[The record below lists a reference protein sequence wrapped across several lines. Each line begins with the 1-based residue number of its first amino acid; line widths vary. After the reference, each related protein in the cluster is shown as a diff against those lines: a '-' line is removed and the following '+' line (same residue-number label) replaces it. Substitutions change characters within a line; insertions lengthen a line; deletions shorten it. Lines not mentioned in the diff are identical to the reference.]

1 MINKLLS
8 LIPKPKKLHI
18 IVMILSLCIVALL
31 TNNYQ
36 YGLMTALFLGILKE
50 ILDWIVKKY
59 PKLKKYTKYIGVN
72 GTGFNFK
79 DICLWDMIGIVLGTA
94 IYYLIKL
101 FI

>member
-1 MINKLLS
+1 MINKLLL

-18 IVMILSLCIVALL
+18 IVMIISLISVAFL

-36 YGLMTALFLGILKE
+36 YGLMSALFLGISKE
-50 ILDWIVKKY
+50 TLDGIVKRY

-72 GTGFNFK
+72 GTGFNLK
-79 DICLWDMIGIVLGTA
+79 DICLWDMIGIVFGTA